1 MKIINNIK
9 NYLFIIFI
17 SIIFFIILFILS
29 EIITRKYLIEYLPI
43 DSGNWKKI
51 LPSEKDMRDEFIAN
65 GDDWID
71 DYLDEVNNLT
81 DVPLVYSPFKIYEFS
96 GNLESTYLN
105 VINGE
110 RIPYI
115 VNNSNCIKFREINIF
130 GGSAVHG
137 DGWLRDQD
145 LLNFQIG
152 KLLEQNGHDCFKF
165 YNRGISGYNSK
176 QNFVKFFEI
185 DKSKNS
191 INIFYDGINDF
202 IHNVY
207 NGQSHL
213 NQTQYEESF
222 NLLFGFSTYKDQFIK
237 VITSTL
243 NRLKFIQLIS
253 KTDEKSLNQKWNMN
267 NVNNLCEKW
276 SSRASAIY
284 NENMINNSNVYFVWQ
299 ITIND
304 LSSLKKIENEIK
316 TLTVNHIGD
325 IFESYDIFRDEC
337 VKEFSKRDLKLHT
350 IKKIPKQDKVLFWD
364 YIHLTPH
371 GNKFIANN
379 IFDIIK
385 NEL

>member
-1 MKIINNIK
+1 MKIIDNIN
-9 NYLFIIFI
+9 NYLFIFVI
-17 SIIFFIILFILS
+17 STIVFLILFFLS
-29 EIITRKYLIEYLPI
+29 EIITRKYLTEYLPI

-81 DVPLVYSPFKIYEFS
+81 DVPLVYSPFKIYDFS

-115 VNNSNCIKFREINIF
+115 VNNSNCLKLKEINIF

-152 KLLEQNGHDCFKF
+152 KLLEENGHDCFKF
-165 YNRGISGYNSK
+165 NNRGISGYNSK

-185 DKSKNS
+185 EKSKNS

-202 IHNVY
+202 IHNIY

-213 NQTQYEESF
+213 NQSQYEESF
-222 NLLFGFSTYKDQFIK
+222 NMLFGISTYKDLLK
-237 VITSTL
+237 VIRSIL
-243 NRLKFIQLIS
+243 NRSKFIQLIT
-253 KTDEKSLNQKWNMN
+253 KTNEKKSTQKWNMN
-267 NVNNLCEKW
+267 NAKSLCEKW

-284 NENMINNSNVYFVWQ
+284 NENIINNSDVYFIWQ
-299 ITIND
+299 ITIAD
-304 LSSLKKIENEIK
+304 LSNLRKIEKEIK
-316 TLTVNHIGD
+316 KLTINHLGD
-325 IFESYDIFRDEC
+325 IFGSYEIFRDEC
-337 VKEFSKRDLKLHT
+337 VKEFNKRNLKLYT
-350 IKKIPKQDKVLFWD
+350 FKKIPKQEKVLFFD
-364 YIHLTPH
+364 YIHLNPP
-371 GNKFIANN
+371 GNKIIAKN
-379 IFDIIK
+379 IFNIIK
-385 NEL
+385 DKL

>member
-115 VNNSNCIKFREINIF
+115 VNNSNCIKFKEINIF

-152 KLLEQNGHDCFKF
+152 NQNMLEK
-165 YNRGISGYNSK
+165 
-176 QNFVKFFEI
+176 
-185 DKSKNS
+185 
-191 INIFYDGINDF
+191 
-202 IHNVY
+202 
-207 NGQSHL
+207 
-213 NQTQYEESF
+213 
-222 NLLFGFSTYKDQFIK
+222 
-237 VITSTL
+237 
-243 NRLKFIQLIS
+243 
-253 KTDEKSLNQKWNMN
+253 
-267 NVNNLCEKW
+267 
-276 SSRASAIY
+276 
-284 NENMINNSNVYFVWQ
+284 
-299 ITIND
+299 
-304 LSSLKKIENEIK
+304 
-316 TLTVNHIGD
+316 
-325 IFESYDIFRDEC
+325 
-337 VKEFSKRDLKLHT
+337 
-350 IKKIPKQDKVLFWD
+350 KVL
-364 YIHLTPH
+364 
-371 GNKFIANN
+371 
-379 IFDIIK
+379 
-385 NEL
+385 